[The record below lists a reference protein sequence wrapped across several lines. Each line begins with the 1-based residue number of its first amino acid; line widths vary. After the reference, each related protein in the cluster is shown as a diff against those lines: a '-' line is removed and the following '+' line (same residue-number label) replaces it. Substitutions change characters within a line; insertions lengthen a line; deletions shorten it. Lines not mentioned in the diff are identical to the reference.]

1 MGWLDP
7 DSGEFTGSGIASLY
21 PDLRTAILGRYRRGQ
36 LVTGASARVTGVSW
50 HEGILQPSFEKMS
63 NDEFRQ
69 RVSTKT
75 DIGVHPHLR
84 DPYESQMV
92 EVTQSSITGSGE
104 GLQVRTD
111 VEAGT
116 IVAFYHGLRMS
127 AKEENPF
134 GRSTGYGIFLEWD
147 RDKRDKADVL
157 DLSPEVLYQ
166 KDIKKKKI
174 ANNHIKLQSTKNYTA
189 TLAHKVNHSFNP
201 NCEWVHALHPCY
213 GKVPAIK
220 TCEDLRKGDEL
231 FIHYGFDMDE
241 APQWYK
247 DFWMKQE

>member
-7 DSGEFTGSGIASLY
+7 DSGEFTGPGIASLY

-50 HEGILQPSFEKMS
+50 HEGILQPSFEKLS
-63 NDEFRQ
+63 NDEYRQ

-75 DIGVHPHLR
+75 DIGVPPHLR
-84 DPYESQMV
+84 DPYETQMV
-92 EVTQSSITGSGE
+92 DVTQSSITDSGE

-134 GRSTGYGIFLEWD
+134 GGSTGYSIFLEWD

-157 DLSPEVLYQ
+157 DLSPEVSKRYFPL
-166 KDIKKKKI
+166 KNCFLIKQ
-174 ANNHIKLQSTKNYTA
+174 H
-189 TLAHKVNHSFNP
+189 
-201 NCEWVHALHPCY
+201 
-213 GKVPAIK
+213 
-220 TCEDLRKGDEL
+220 
-231 FIHYGFDMDE
+231 
-241 APQWYK
+241 
-247 DFWMKQE
+247 